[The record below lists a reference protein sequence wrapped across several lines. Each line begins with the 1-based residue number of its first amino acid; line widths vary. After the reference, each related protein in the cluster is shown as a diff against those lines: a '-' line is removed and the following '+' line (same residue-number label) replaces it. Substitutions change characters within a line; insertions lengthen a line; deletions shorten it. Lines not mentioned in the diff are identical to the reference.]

1 MKIALSPLIGDA
13 RGSAGDLTF
22 TQTRAGLVALVKTS
36 PFQPL
41 TQAQFLERAL
51 LATVSQTWKSAP
63 MNAYRAAWIIL
74 AANNPYD
81 DIFHVPHKLTGSAMF
96 TKLNRNLQTLGL
108 SVLFLAPSTLS
119 CGAPGLL
126 AITHDAGPPEDFTVQ
141 PSTQPMST
149 EAVIIRATPPLSPG
163 RQTLSNSQTI
173 IQTFTAGTAGPWD
186 IFTKYKAKHSTV
198 ATGLQVFVLV
208 NYVETTTGY
217 AGQQSINSVIW

>member
-22 TQTRAGLVALVKTS
+22 TQMRAGLVALVKTS
-36 PFQPL
+36 PFQPF
-41 TQAQFLERAL
+41 TPAQFLQRAA
-51 LATVSQTWKSAP
+51 LATISQTWKSPA

-74 AANNPYD
+74 AANNPYND
-81 DIFHVPHKLTGSAMF
+81 VFGVPHKLTGSAMF
-96 TKLNRNLQTLGL
+96 TKLNRNLQTISL
-108 SVLFLAPSTLS
+108 SVLFAAPTTLT
-119 CGAPGLL
+119 CGSPGLL
-126 AITHDAGPPEDFTVQ
+126 TLTHVPPTPEGFTVQ

-173 IQTFTAGTAGPWD
+173 IQTFPAGTAGPWD

-198 ATGLQVFVLV
+198 ATGLQVFVVV
-208 NYVETTTGY
+208 NYVETTTGF